1 MNSRTLQNLD
11 MNPSIIEPTGIIRIQ
26 GDSDSQ
32 PRVMKIEQDG
42 IMRVHSENIMSEKE
56 KMKKLSQMSKKR

>member
-1 MNSRTLQNLD
+1 MSSQTGQNLD

-32 PRVMKIEQDG
+32 RRVMKMEQDG
-42 IMRVHSENIMSEKE
+42 TMRVHSENIMSEKE
-56 KMKKLSQMSKKR
+56 KMKRFSQMSKKR